1 LGDFDMLRAHQVG
14 EPFGQIAWKQFAQG
28 RGLLV
33 KQFQEPEQDD
43 THLSLQGVTGT
54 DLEQRLSA
62 LAWWCA
68 DYGKRGIPFTLT
80 LTGQPL
86 GPESG
91 PAFLRHCQLALAR
104 FDDRAGSVGEGSPD
118 AAR

>member
-1 LGDFDMLRAHQVG
+1 MLRAHQAG
-14 EPFGQIAWKQFAQG
+14 EPFGRIAWKQFAQG

-54 DLEQRLSA
+54 DLELRLSA

-80 LTGQPL
+80 LTGQTL

-104 FDDRAGSVGEGSPD
+104 FDDRAGSVNESSPN